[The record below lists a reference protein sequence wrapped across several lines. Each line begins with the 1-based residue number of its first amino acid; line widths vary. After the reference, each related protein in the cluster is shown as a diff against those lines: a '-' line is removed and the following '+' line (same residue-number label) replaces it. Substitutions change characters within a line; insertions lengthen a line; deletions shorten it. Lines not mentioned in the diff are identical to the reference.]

1 MQALTNACS
10 LKQSE
15 ELKLAEIRN
24 NLIHRLFEDPL
35 IPLSTIK
42 DDDHLAAYKLSKS
55 SENSAL
61 LKLVLRRRDQ
71 KAGERE
77 NPVQLKPYGT
87 PLLSLASR
95 ENALTKGKIQCIVEN
110 LLSPFRKE
118 ESIMS
123 EKGKSESS
131 IPERR
136 SARLNNSEE
145 DDKSGGSRKAK
156 KSSSSEVIASKL
168 SLQLDENNKT
178 VKLPDNEAEAI
189 KLPPSAAVTIYLDWT
204 PELSG
209 MYDITCLEG
218 LPEVLKYGPATKKA
232 RSEPLSLY
240 ACLEAFLREE
250 PLVPDE
256 MWFCPQCNERRQAS
270 KKLDLWRLPEVL
282 VIHLKRFSYSRSM
295 KHKLETFVNFPIHD
309 LDLTK
314 YVANKNLSQPQL
326 YELYALT
333 NHYGG
338 MGSGHYTAYIKL
350 LEENRWY
357 NFDDSHISH
366 INEDDVKSGAAYVL
380 FYRRKSDDAGGNTK

>member
-1 MQALTNACS
+1 MVAQHTEQLLT
-10 LKQSE
+10 
-15 ELKLAEIRN
+15 ELPCFR
-24 NLIHRLFEDPL
+24 
-35 IPLSTIK
+35 
-42 DDDHLAAYKLSKS
+42 
-55 SENSAL
+55 
-61 LKLVLRRRDQ
+61 

-123 EKGKSESS
+123 EKGKSDSS

-256 MWFCPQCNERRQAS
+256 MWYVMFSPYASCARECVISEIASLLYISCFFFCACM
-270 KKLDLWRLPEVL
+270 KVL
-282 VIHLKRFSYSRSM
+282 STM
-295 KHKLETFVNFPIHD
+295 
-309 LDLTK
+309 
-314 YVANKNLSQPQL
+314 Q
-326 YELYALT
+326 
-333 NHYGG
+333 
-338 MGSGHYTAYIKL
+338 
-350 LEENRWY
+350 
-357 NFDDSHISH
+357 
-366 INEDDVKSGAAYVL
+366 
-380 FYRRKSDDAGGNTK
+380 